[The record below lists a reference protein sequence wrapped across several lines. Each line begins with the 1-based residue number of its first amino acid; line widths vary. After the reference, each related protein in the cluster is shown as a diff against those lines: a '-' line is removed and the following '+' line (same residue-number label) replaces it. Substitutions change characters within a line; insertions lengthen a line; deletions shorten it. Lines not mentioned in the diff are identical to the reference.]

1 MEDQVLKPEE
11 RMDELGRK
19 GYRIIQDTTAFCF
32 GMDAVLLA
40 DFAEI
45 KGRENVLD
53 MGTGSGILPLL
64 LKARDRGNH
73 ITGLE
78 IQPKMA
84 ALAVRNA
91 ALNGLSEEISI
102 VQGDIREASQRFGK
116 SVFDAVVSNPPY
128 MDENHG
134 LVNPEE
140 AKAIARHE
148 LLLSLED
155 VIREAA
161 AVLKPGGD
169 FYMVHRPR
177 RLAEIISLMRQYK
190 LEPKR
195 LRLVHSFADS
205 EAEMLLI
212 QGTRGGKPW
221 MRVESPLII
230 YREKAVYTDEIY
242 EMYFGR
248 TRSEREAGREEA

>member
-1 MEDQVLKPEE
+1 
-11 RMDELGRK
+11 MDELGRK

-45 KGRENVLD
+45 KSRENVLD

-64 LKARDRGNH
+64 LKARDRGNR

-169 FYMVHRPR
+169 LYMVHRPR
-177 RLAEIISLMRQYK
+177 RLAEIIALMRQYK

-230 YREKAVYTDEIY
+230 YREKGVYTDEIY

-248 TRSEREAGREEA
+248 TREEREAGREEA